1 MKDDKAKD
9 ATSVDNAPRMTRDE
23 TPAAAM
29 APVATVAT
37 ATPKEE
43 GKTVGKK
50 AAASKGSAKK
60 GSPRK
65 SAATTAAA
73 PARAAAKQAERP
85 ATAARKAKA
94 AKPRA
99 GKSAAESAAAKSA
112 AAKSAAPKS
121 AAGKSPARSK
131 SSPAVASAPKAAVRP
146 AVAKA
151 AVAKAPVDKAP
162 VDNAF
167 AAKPPVATA
176 VVDAKVTETA
186 QKVVDVARK
195 VLPMNPMQA
204 ASTALQAALRG
215 PMPSAGVIPTAE
227 AALAPFSAA
236 LESGAEQARN
246 VIGRARDTRESL
258 QQAVTHSATAA
269 AHGML
274 ELNGKVIDLLRAQ
287 SDAAFELWRSALA
300 AGSLSE
306 AVRVQTSGLRQAY
319 EATATHAKDV
329 AETATRAIGDTVK
342 PLQSAM
348 ARTPR

>member
-1 MKDDKAKD
+1 MKDDKAQD

-29 APVATVAT
+29 APVTTVAT

-85 ATAARKAKA
+85 ATAARKAKT

-99 GKSAAESAAAKSA
+99 GKSAV
-112 AAKSAAPKS
+112 KSAAPKS
-121 AAGKSPARSK
+121 AAGTSPARSK

-151 AVAKAPVDKAP
+151 AVAKPPVAKAPVDK
-162 VDNAF
+162 AF

-195 VLPMNPMQA
+195 VPPMNPMQA

-287 SDAAFELWRSALA
+287 SDAAFELWRSALT